1 MIRIPDS
8 PYAMPIDP
16 AAEPDLYGLLA
27 AAVTVG
33 AHVQHTL
40 DPSHVLKTYIVK
52 RTPDA
57 ERKEQHI
64 DDSNEPSLADWL
76 AGQRDIVR
84 EWFGFEPQVRR
95 AGYLQV
101 NFTDEIAAAM
111 KAIGVEVRA
120 WEDYIVPVAFDDL
133 NQDQCSSATQFP

>member
-8 PYAMPIDP
+8 PYAMPINP
-16 AAEPDLYGLLA
+16 VAEPDLYRLLA

-40 DPSHVLKTYIVK
+40 DPSHVLRTYIVK

-57 ERKEQHI
+57 ERKEQLI
-64 DDSNEPSLADWL
+64 DDSDEPTLAEWL
-76 AGQRDIVR
+76 VEQREIIS
-84 EWFGFEPQVRR
+84 EWFECKTQVRR

-101 NFTDEIAAAM
+101 AFTDEI
-111 KAIGVEVRA
+111 
-120 WEDYIVPVAFDDL
+120 
-133 NQDQCSSATQFP
+133 